1 MSHCNVTNCDIF
13 FCEYNIHNKEI
24 KNITKKQ
31 ITYNVTLMIN
41 VQQGIKNKIN
51 IYLKTFWTTKRLENV
66 K

>member
-13 FCEYNIHNKEI
+13 FFEYNIRNKEM

-31 ITYNVTLMIN
+31 ITYNVTLMIK

>member
-1 MSHCNVTNCDIF
+1 M
-13 FCEYNIHNKEI
+13 

-31 ITYNVTLMIN
+31 ITYNVTLMIK